1 MDYFTNIFICA
12 AFTAIITFTSFY
24 EKTIE
29 KVVSKIFRKQFGFLR
44 SLFGCSLCF
53 SLHFSFVYSL
63 FYLGFVFKDAALF
76 SLIASLSS
84 FIIYKFL
91 DIAERL

>member
-29 KVVSKIFRKQFGFLR
+29 KVISKIFRREFSVLR
-44 SLFGCSLCF
+44 SLFGCPLC
-53 SLHFSFVYSL
+53 LCMQFSFLYSF
-63 FYLGFVFKDAALF
+63 FYLGFVFKEAAVF
-76 SLIASLSS
+76 TLIASLSS
-84 FIIYKFL
+84 FVIYKFL